1 MGLGLNSGY
10 PPFDK
15 YNEMYWELQLEATRL
30 TLPSLVKTFEDS
42 YRSIVATYNAIGMAG
57 ASFEYNDRISPG
69 STDRLGQELI
79 KMVQAAGVIPGST
92 IERIAE
98 KWSFN
103 IKAGRFEIA
112 GANSQISSGISED
125 QGSKNAAIIELSI
138 PARFGKKYV
147 QKISGVDDNSIITF
161 NKDSLSLGATKQV
174 RISLAKNTK
183 EVGVQAKTFDK
194 GIIYNQSTGE
204 LFYNENGPAKGFGSK
219 GGLFATLLGTP
230 TLSEN
235 SFSFSLG

>member
-1 MGLGLNSGY
+1 MGFGLNTGY
-10 PPFDK
+10 PPFDN
-15 YNEMYWELQLEATRL
+15 YQEMLWELQLESARL
-30 TLPSLVKTFEDS
+30 TSPIVAKGLEDV
-42 YRSIVATYNAIGMAG
+42 YRSYAINSVQRTTSADWKIQDQ
-57 ASFEYNDRISPG
+57 AFPG
-69 STDRLGQELI
+69 TTDRAGQQLI
-79 KMVQAAGVIPGST
+79 KGYQATGSIPAST

-103 IKAGRFEIA
+103 IKAGKFEIA